1 MTMGKQNENISV
13 NVDKGRI
20 ESCNSLRLYGVD
32 IDRQLRFTEHIST
45 VCKKSSQQVG
55 VIVRLR
61 NLIPNGAKFQQ
72 SFPISHI
79 AIQFG
84 TFAVQV
90 IQES

>member
-1 MTMGKQNENISV
+1 MGGQQTRGQSFVGTHYSKYRTMTMGKQNENISV

-55 VIVRLR
+55 VIMRLS
-61 NLIPNGAKFQQ
+61 N
-72 SFPISHI
+72 
-79 AIQFG
+79 
-84 TFAVQV
+84 
-90 IQES
+90 